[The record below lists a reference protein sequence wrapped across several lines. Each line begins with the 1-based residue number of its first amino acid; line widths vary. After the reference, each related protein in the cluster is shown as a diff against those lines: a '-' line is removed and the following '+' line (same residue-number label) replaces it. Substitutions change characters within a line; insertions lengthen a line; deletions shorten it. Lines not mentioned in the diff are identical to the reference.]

1 MVYFK
6 VINRYGKAITIK
18 LKGEEIQQFKTR
30 DFARKICQRLN
41 EDERKPRWLVNKVDW
56 KSNRPYVV
64 DVNKI
69 QNI

>member
-6 VINRYGKAITIK
+6 VINRYGKAVTIK
-18 LKGEEIQQFKTR
+18 LKGEEMSQFKTR
-30 DFARKICQRLN
+30 DFARKICQCLN
-41 EDERKPRWLVNKVDW
+41 EDEKKPRWLVNKVDW

-69 QNI
+69 

>member
-1 MVYFK
+1 MVQFK

-41 EDERKPRWLVNKVDW
+41 EDEFRPRWLVNRVDW
-56 KSNRPYVV
+56 KANRPYRV
-64 DVNKI
+64 DINKI
-69 QNI
+69 

>member
-1 MVYFK
+1 MVQFK

-41 EDERKPRWLVNKVDW
+41 EDEFRPRWLVNRVDW
-56 KSNRPYVV
+56 KANRPYQV
-64 DVNKI
+64 DINKI
-69 QNI
+69 

>member
-1 MVYFK
+1 MVQFK

-41 EDERKPRWLVNKVDW
+41 EDEFRPRWLVNQVDW
-56 KSNRPYVV
+56 KANRPYRV
-64 DVNKI
+64 DINKI
-69 QNI
+69 

>member
-1 MVYFK
+1 MAVYFK
-6 VINRYGKAITIK
+6 VINRYGKAVTIK

-56 KSNRPYVV
+56 KSNRPYVI

-69 QNI
+69 

>member
-1 MVYFK
+1 MAVYFK
-6 VINRYGKAITIK
+6 VINRYGKAVTIK

-30 DFARKICQRLN
+30 DFARKIAQRLN

-56 KSNRPYVV
+56 KSNRPYLV

-69 QNI
+69 

>member
-1 MVYFK
+1 MVCFK
-6 VINRYGKAITIK
+6 VVNRYGKAVTIK
-18 LKGEEIQQFKTR
+18 LKGEEMSQFKTR

-41 EDERKPRWLVNKVDW
+41 EDEKKPRWLVNKVDW

-69 QNI
+69 

>member
-6 VINRYGKAITIK
+6 VINRYGKTVTIK

-30 DFARKICQRLN
+30 DFARKICQHLN
-41 EDERKPRWLVNKVDW
+41 EDEKKPRWLVNKVDW
-56 KSNRPYVV
+56 KNNRPYLV

-69 QNI
+69 

>member
-1 MVYFK
+1 MIQFK

-41 EDERKPRWLVNKVDW
+41 EDEFRPRWLVNRVDW
-56 KSNRPYVV
+56 KANRPYRV
-64 DVNKI
+64 DINKI
-69 QNI
+69 

>member
-6 VINRYGKAITIK
+6 VVNRYGKAVTIK

-30 DFARKICQRLN
+30 DFARKIAQRLN
-41 EDERKPRWLVNKVDW
+41 EDEKKPKWLVNKVDW
-56 KSNRPYVV
+56 KANRPYVV

-69 QNI
+69 